1 MAQDEMTLSDAIRN
15 LRSELT
21 DAMDAGRSARIRF
34 KPGPIEVELAIKFT
48 SEGSAGAK
56 VKVLSLLDLSAG
68 GKLGSEFSHKLKLS
82 LQAVDAE
89 GKPVQLAGSE

>member
-1 MAQDEMTLSDAIRN
+1 MTLSEAIRN
-15 LRSELT
+15 LRGELT
-21 DAMDAGRSARIRF
+21 AAMEEGSTAKIRF

-68 GKLGSEFSHKLKLS
+68 GKLGSEYSHRLKLS
-82 LQAVDAE
+82 LQAVDSAT
-89 GKPVQLAGSE
+89 GKPLELSDGA